1 MRLPRAWRRWFDL
14 RVVSGLFRAPV
25 PWLEYVEDYFAQR
38 YNSNGDPEPFS
49 RGILAFAVGYCPAR
63 QIAEKYIQAPHPE
76 GGIVRITEP
85 DFLGALDWIDYG
97 IREMSSSDRRKSKKE
112 AIFYCCALGEFSAF
126 LDLAGADEAALQC
139 IEHSIEFG
147 REYAAKWVHDKRLDK
162 LNQVQALYL
171 ARAGRYEEAIQRYP
185 SKGILHAIQN
195 MGGGGS
201 TPGAMID
208 MLPYVQAV
216 IENARDPNG
225 RCGADDLE
233 YANRWLSDFYFSSG
247 SYADMMAINMIDIIG
262 GKIGKKKDRNAVTA
276 YLHFAVGAL
285 EGGLVDYAKSAL
297 STAYRMAEKVL
308 SHHVDAN
315 ANLFYQ
321 IFFTYFQIYLLEP
334 NLEEASFVLDRALD
348 FLNERVDA
356 QRAKRGE
363 NAAIALVDVD
373 AREQIMLYKAGL
385 LSAQG
390 EQSEAL
396 RFSDWVADS
405 HGKRR
410 RNRADGC
417 KDVFDRF
424 YMEALAFNVLAILRA
439 EGGRTPRADGQIR
452 AMLRESVHITEDL
465 KLITLDHARAD
476 AICDMQDWA
485 NLIFS
490 YWVEFP
496 DHTISAEDLY
506 QFELNTKNIDPH
518 IRCLQNRALQSGGG
532 PSERDAVDRE
542 RRDLWGNYQ
551 KEAFESDS
559 FKTKRKQFLDKQTAL
574 DIKRYQL
581 LKVSEYELPCFE
593 PRALQERLG
602 GRRAV
607 LEFRK
612 FVNHKLF
619 PNAAEPICSEP
630 WYGAFF
636 ITEDSVAFKPLE
648 SAQEIETAVSEL
660 LADIQDAGLL
670 DSETVSAAKLSRAEE
685 ALLGP
690 FREELAQIGELYIV
704 PDNELYKVPF
714 ELMPMWG
721 GERWPVG
728 IKICYL
734 TSAQSILRNRG
745 ISGSYRSIRIIA
757 DPEFRI
763 EDGHGGKSAARS
775 SDPAAK
781 VPESVRSALLESGI
795 SALKY
800 TGLEAEAI
808 EKAFA
813 DNHGSVETV
822 RGRDA
827 RKDNVF
833 TAPVDI
839 LHFATHGFAILN
851 QLEESS
857 REPSRPDGFLHSERA
872 RRIAASDNAL
882 LRCGLLLSGVDNWL
896 DGAEADGFGNGILTG
911 LDILSESL
919 ADYQLVVLSACG
931 TGKGTI
937 TYSGEG
943 IEGLRSAF
951 ELAGVPVLVCTLWDV
966 DDFAT
971 ALFMTEF
978 YRGLQRGGAPL
989 PALQA
994 AKRALQSMTY
1004 ADLERK
1010 GFQTQADS
1018 LFQRRMALS
1027 KAEKPFAHPRYW
1039 ASFILHGAALE
1050 A

>member
-1 MRLPRAWRRWFDL
+1 MRLPRAWKRWFDL
-14 RVVSGLFRAPV
+14 RLVSGLFRAPV
-25 PWLEYVEDYFAQR
+25 PWLEYVQDYFVQR

-63 QIAEKYIQAPHPE
+63 QIMEKCIRAPNPE

-85 DFLGALDWIDYG
+85 DFLDALDWIDHG

-126 LDLAGADEAALQC
+126 LDLAGADEAALRC

-147 REYAAKWVHDKRLDK
+147 REYAARWVHAKRLDK
-162 LNQVQALYL
+162 LNEVQALYL
-171 ARAGRYEEAIQRYP
+171 ARAGRYEEAIERYP
-185 SKGILHAIQN
+185 SKGILHAIRN
-195 MGGGGS
+195 MGSKGS

-233 YANRWLSDFYFSSG
+233 YANRWLSEFYFSSG
-247 SYADMMAINMIDIIG
+247 SYADMMAINVIDIIG
-262 GKIGKKKDRNAVTA
+262 SKVGKKKNRNAVTA

-297 STAYRMAEKVL
+297 STAYRMAEEVL
-308 SHHVDAN
+308 SHYVDEN

-334 NLEEASFVLDRALD
+334 NLEEASFVLNRALE

-363 NAAIALVDVD
+363 NTAIALVDVD

-390 EQSEAL
+390 ERLEAL

-405 HGKRR
+405 HGGRR
-410 RNRADGC
+410 RKRADGC
-417 KDVFDRF
+417 RDVFDRF

-439 EGGRTPRADGQIR
+439 EGGRTPRADGQIGE
-452 AMLRESVHITEDL
+452 MLRESVHIAEDL

-518 IRCLQNRALQSGGG
+518 IRCLQNRALQSRGSPG
-532 PSERDAVDRE
+532 RDAVNRE
-542 RRDLWGNYQ
+542 RRELWGNYQ
-551 KEAFESDS
+551 KEAFESAD
-559 FKTKRKQFLDKQTAL
+559 FQTKRKQFLDRQTAL
-574 DIKRYQL
+574 DVKRYQL
-581 LKVSEYELPCFE
+581 LKASGYELPCFE
-593 PRALQERLG
+593 PKALQERLG
-602 GRRAV
+602 SHGAV
-607 LEFRK
+607 LEFRE
-612 FVNHKLF
+612 FVDHKLF
-619 PNAAEPICSEP
+619 PDAADPIQSEP
-630 WYGAFF
+630 WYGAFL
-636 ITEDSVAFKPLE
+636 ITGDSAAFKPLG
-648 SAQEIETAVSEL
+648 SAREVEAAVSEL
-660 LADIQDAGLL
+660 LADICDAGLL
-670 DSETVSAAKLSRAEE
+670 DSETVSAAKLSRAED

-690 FREELAQIGELYIV
+690 FREELARIEALYIV

-721 GERWPVG
+721 GG

-734 TSAQSILRNRG
+734 TSAQSILRDRG
-745 ISGSYRSIRIIA
+745 TGGSYRSIRVIA

-763 EDGHGGKSAARS
+763 EGGHGQESAARS
-775 SDPAAK
+775 GGSAAQ
-781 VPESVRSALLESGI
+781 VPEAVRGALLESGI

-813 DNHGSVETV
+813 ANHGSVEVV

-833 TAPVDI
+833 AAGADI

-851 QLEESS
+851 QLEEYS
-857 REPSRPDGFLHSERA
+857 REPGRPDGFLHSERA
-872 RRIAASDNAL
+872 RRIASSDNAL

-896 DGAEADGFGNGILTG
+896 RGAEADGFGNGILTG
-911 LDILSESL
+911 MDILSESL
-919 ADYQLVVLSACG
+919 GDYRLVVLSACG
-931 TGKGTI
+931 TGQGAAA
-937 TYSGEG
+937 YSGEG

-971 ALFMTEF
+971 ALFMAEF
-978 YRGLQRGGAPL
+978 YRDLQRGGSPL
-989 PALQA
+989 SALQA
-994 AKRALQSMTY
+994 AKCALQSMTY
-1004 ADLERK
+1004 ADLERE

-1027 KAEKPFAHPRYW
+1027 KEERPFAHPRYW